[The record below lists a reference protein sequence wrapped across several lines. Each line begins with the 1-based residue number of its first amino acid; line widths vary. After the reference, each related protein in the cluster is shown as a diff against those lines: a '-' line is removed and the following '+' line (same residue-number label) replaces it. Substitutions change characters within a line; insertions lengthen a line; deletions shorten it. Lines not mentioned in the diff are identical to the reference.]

1 MPALK
6 RSRRSLYED
15 EEDLEEE
22 VLGVESAQSELRQDN
37 RKKPRLSMGLEEI
50 SDIDSSEGSTDEEN
64 EELQAS
70 QYAEKRRRKTRQQ
83 NQPAE
88 NGIIESVT
96 CTNFMCHGYLEVAV
110 GPLIN
115 FVIGHNGSGKSA
127 VLTAITICLGG
138 KASSTNRAGNLKA
151 FIKEGQEQCVLSIKL
166 KNAGEAGYSQDV
178 YGKSIIV
185 ERHFNRT
192 GTSGFKLKSAS
203 GKIIS
208 TRKADLED
216 ISDYFALQIDNPMTI
231 LTQDMARQFLNN
243 STPQEKYKF
252 FIKGVQL
259 EQLAQDY
266 QLLEESID
274 KTETTFPE
282 KQDTI
287 DILDNIARK
296 AKAVF
301 AMSEKHENIRKK
313 VRQLRLQMAW
323 AQVEEQEEWLASHD
337 NEITQAKE
345 TIANVEGK
353 VALVSDKF
361 EQANSALEAAQIHVE
376 DAKTE
381 LSPII
386 AEKETQKESYDG
398 SKAEAKAVQT
408 EQRRIKEMLRETERR
423 IAKFKDDIAEE
434 YRKLEEANGGSHAR
448 RLAELDERKA
458 EVEAVK
464 KRSEDHNR
472 VLQSLEEDKIRAVQG
487 LEGLKAP
494 RRDKNQEI
502 QQCNEDLQALMKDR
516 GQQLGGY
523 PQGMSN
529 LIKAVR
535 QDNSFQQPP
544 VGPIGEYVRLLKP
557 AWSGILEKSFGGV
570 LNSFIVTSKQD
581 QSKLS
586 SMMQRCRCSFPIVI
600 GNNSSLDF
608 SRNEPE
614 QNFDT
619 AFRILAIENPIV
631 LRQLVINQ
639 AIEQTILIENNEEA
653 RELMLKTVFPNVK
666 QCYSFKGRGGVRL
679 TYANQGGVNSTFVD
693 PFSGVPRMKTDVE
706 IQISLR
712 RDTLKR
718 LQGDLTEL
726 DRCYREAQ
734 NAVEECNKEIARHR
748 RRSKELQGDIRR
760 AESVADD
767 LQDAIDLGAGQEG
780 KLEAL
785 KKGLEETTE
794 EQTIL
799 EGSYEE
805 SVLAKDK
812 FMAQMKEFQEKMTVI
827 DGHLAEV
834 ELKLKKAEKRS
845 AKLIEQ
851 RHTVL
856 QDKNSVIEALRV
868 ATEDLKELQ
877 DGRTEKVEAV
887 TAFVEGA
894 SKVGP
899 RVPIP
904 PGETGKAIEKKLE
917 KVIQDCDAYE
927 KKFGGNT
934 RKIAEDLAKATKEH
948 TDALASLQ
956 EEEKLAQL
964 LKLSLHNRRKRW
976 ERFQKLITTRAR
988 NAFVLMLAHR
998 GHRGKLAI
1006 DHKTRLLDLIVQPD
1020 ETQTSKGRQTKTLSG
1035 GEKSFSTICLLL
1047 ALWEAM
1053 GAPVRC
1059 LDEFDVFMDSVNRD
1073 ISMGL
1078 LIAAARG
1085 AMGRQFIFITP
1096 QGMNN
1101 ADSQTDIK
1109 IIRLQDPERNQRTL
1123 EFPRE

>member
-6 RSRRSLYED
+6 RSRQSLYED
-15 EEDLEEE
+15 EEDSEEE
-22 VLGVESAQSELRQDN
+22 VLEVQSAHSELRQDN
-37 RKKPRLSMGLEEI
+37 RKKPRLSTGLEEI

-70 QYAEKRRRKTRQQ
+70 QYAEKRRRRTRQE
-83 NQPAE
+83 NRPAD

-151 FIKEGQEQCVLSIKL
+151 FIKEGQDIKL

-178 YGKSIIV
+178 YGHSIIV
-185 ERHFNRT
+185 ERHFNRA

-274 KTETTFPE
+274 KIETTFPE
-282 KQDTI
+282 KKDTI
-287 DILDNIARK
+287 DILDNVAKK
-296 AKAVF
+296 AKAIF
-301 AMSEKHENIRKK
+301 AMSEKHENIRKR
-313 VRQLRLQMAW
+313 VRQYSLQMAW
-323 AQVEEQEEWLASHD
+323 AQVEEQEDWLRSYEND
-337 NEITQAKE
+337 LAKADE
-345 TIANVEGK
+345 MIANVEGK
-353 VALVSDKF
+353 VTLVSERF
-361 EQANSALEAAQIHVE
+361 EQANLALEATQVHVE
-376 DAKTE
+376 DAKIE
-381 LSPII
+381 LNPIT
-386 AEKETQKESYDG
+386 AEKETQKESFDG

-423 IAKFKDDIAEE
+423 TAKFKDDIAEE
-434 YRKLEEANGGSHAR
+434 YRKLEEVNGGSHAR

-458 EVEAVK
+458 EVEEAK
-464 KRSEDHNR
+464 GRAEGHNR
-472 VLQSLEEDKIRAVQG
+472 ALQSLEENKNRAVQG
-487 LEGLKAP
+487 LEGLKTP

-502 QQCNEDLQALMKDR
+502 QQCNQDLQALMKDR

-523 PQGMSN
+523 PQGMPR

-557 AWSGILEKSFGGV
+557 AWSSILEKSFGGV
-570 LNSFIVTSKQD
+570 LNSFIVTSKHD
-581 QSKLS
+581 QNKLS
-586 SMMQRCRCSFPIVI
+586 SMMQKCGCSFPIVI
-600 GNNSSLDF
+600 GNNTTFDF
-608 SRNEPE
+608 SRNEPD
-614 QNFDT
+614 QKFDT
-619 AFRILAIENPIV
+619 TLRILAIENPTV

-653 RELMLKTVFPNVK
+653 RELMLETILPNVK
-666 QCYSFKGRGGVRL
+666 QCYSFRGRNGVRL
-679 TYANQGGVNSTFVD
+679 TYASRGGLNSTYVD
-693 PFSGVPRMKTDVE
+693 SYSGLPRMKTDVE
-706 IQISLR
+706 VQISLR

-718 LQGDLTEL
+718 LEGDLTEL
-726 DRCYREAQ
+726 DRRYREAQ
-734 NAVEECNKEIARHR
+734 NAVDECQKAIVRHH
-748 RRSKELQGDIRR
+748 RRSKELQDDIRR
-760 AESVADD
+760 MESAVDD

-785 KKGLEETTE
+785 KKSLEETTE
-794 EQTIL
+794 EQTML

-812 FMAQMKEFQEKMTVI
+812 FMAQMRECQEMMAVT
-827 DGHLAEV
+827 DARYAEV

-845 AKLIEQ
+845 AKLVEQ
-851 RHTVL
+851 RHIAL
-856 QDKNSVIEALRV
+856 QEKNAAIEALRV
-868 ATEDLKELQ
+868 AMEGLKELQ
-877 DGRTEKVEAV
+877 DDRGKQVETVA
-887 TAFVEGA
+887 TYIEGA
-894 SKVGP
+894 TKVGP

-904 PGETGKAIEKKLE
+904 PGETVKGIENKLN

-927 KKFGGNT
+927 KKFGGNR

-998 GHRGKLAI
+998 GHRGKLVI

-1123 EFPRE
+1123 NFPRE

>member
-6 RSRRSLYED
+6 RSRQSLHED
-15 EEDLEEE
+15 DGDSDEE
-22 VLGVESAQSELRQDN
+22 VLEVQSAHSELRQDN
-37 RKKPRLSMGLEEI
+37 RKKPRLSIGLEEI

-70 QYAEKRRRKTRQQ
+70 QYAEKRRRKTRQE
-83 NQPAE
+83 NRPAD

-151 FIKEGQEQCVLSIKL
+151 FIKEGQEQCILSIKL

-185 ERHFNRT
+185 ERHFNRA
-192 GTSGFKLKSAS
+192 GTSGFKLKSAA

-287 DILDNIARK
+287 DALDNIAKK
-296 AKAVF
+296 AKAIF
-301 AMSEKHENIRKK
+301 AMSEKHENIRKR
-313 VRQLRLQMAW
+313 VRQLSLQMAW
-323 AQVEEQEEWLASHD
+323 AQVEEQEEWLRTYD
-337 NEITQAKE
+337 NDLAKAEESITN
-345 TIANVEGK
+345 IDGK
-353 VALVSDKF
+353 VTLASDKF
-361 EQANSALEAAQIHVE
+361 EQANSALEAAQVHIE
-376 DAKTE
+376 DAKVE
-381 LSPII
+381 INPIT
-386 AEKETQKESYDG
+386 AEKEAQKESFDG

-423 IAKFKDDIAEE
+423 TEKFKNDIAEE
-434 YRKLEEANGGSHAR
+434 YRKLEETNGGSHAR

-458 EVEAVK
+458 EVDVAKGRLE
-464 KRSEDHNR
+464 EHNR
-472 VLQSLEEDKIRAVQG
+472 ALQSLEEDKIRAVHG
-487 LEGLKAP
+487 LDGLKAP

-502 QQCNEDLQALMKDR
+502 QQCNEDLQTLLKDR

-523 PQGMSN
+523 PIKMPN
-529 LIKAVR
+529 LIRAVR
-535 QDNSFQQPP
+535 QDNSFQQAP
-544 VGPIGEYVRLLKP
+544 VGPIGEYVRLLNP

-581 QSKLS
+581 QNRLS
-586 SMMQRCRCSFPIVI
+586 SIMQKCKCSFPIVI
-600 GNNSSLDF
+600 GNNTSFDF
-608 SRNEPE
+608 SRNEPDPIFE
-614 QNFDT
+614 T
-619 AFRILAIENPIV
+619 IENPMV
-631 LRQLVINQ
+631 LRQLIINQ
-639 AIEQTILIENNEEA
+639 AIEQTLLIENNEEA
-653 RELMLKTVFPNVK
+653 RELMITTVLPNVR
-666 QCYSFKGRGGVRL
+666 QCYSFRGRMGVRL
-679 TYANQGGVNSTFVD
+679 TYANNGGVNSTFVD
-693 PFSGVPRMKTDVE
+693 TFSGVPRMKTDVAV
-706 IQISLR
+706 QISLR
-712 RDTLKR
+712 QDTLKR
-718 LQGDLTEL
+718 LQGHLTEI
-726 DRCYREAQ
+726 DRRYRDAQ
-734 NAVEECNKEIARHR
+734 NTVEECGKAIAQHHR
-748 RRSKELQGDIRR
+748 RSRELQDDIRR
-760 AESVADD
+760 VESLADD
-767 LQDAIDLGAGQEG
+767 LQDAIDLDAGQEG

-794 EQTIL
+794 EHTML

-812 FMAQMKEFQEKMTVI
+812 FMTQMKECREKMTVT
-827 DGHLAEV
+827 DARFAEV
-834 ELKLKKAEKRS
+834 ELKMRKAEKRV

-851 RHTVL
+851 RHIAL
-856 QDKNSVIEALRV
+856 QDKNLAIEALRV
-868 ATEDLKELQ
+868 ATEELKELQ
-877 DGRTEKVEAV
+877 DGRAEKVESVA
-887 TAFVEGA
+887 AFIEGA

-899 RVPIP
+899 RVSIP

-917 KVIQDCDAYE
+917 KVIQDCEAYE
-927 KKFGGNT
+927 KRFGGNR

-948 TDALASLQ
+948 TDALASLK

-998 GHRGKLAI
+998 GHRGKLGI

-1101 ADSQTDIK
+1101 ADSHTDIK

-1123 EFPRE
+1123 DFPRE

>member
-6 RSRRSLYED
+6 RSRQSLYED
-15 EEDLEEE
+15 EEDSEEE
-22 VLGVESAQSELRQDN
+22 EFGVESARSELRQDN
-37 RKKPRLSMGLEEI
+37 PKKPRLSIGIEEI

-70 QYAEKRRRKTRQQ
+70 QYAEKRRRKTRQE
-83 NQPAE
+83 NEPAD

-96 CTNFMCHGYLEVAV
+96 CTNFMCHGYLEVAL

-178 YGKSIIV
+178 YGNSIIV
-185 ERHFNRT
+185 ERHFSRA

-208 TRKADLED
+208 TRRADLED

-266 QLLEESID
+266 QLLEELID

-282 KQDTI
+282 KEDTI
-287 DILDNIARK
+287 NILDDIAKK
-296 AKAVF
+296 AKALF
-301 AMSEKHENIRKK
+301 AMSEKQENIRKR
-313 VRQLRLQMAW
+313 VRQLSLQMAW
-323 AQVEEQEEWLASHD
+323 AQVEEQEECLTSHD
-337 NEITQAKE
+337 NEINKAKE
-345 TIANVEGK
+345 MIANIEGK
-353 VALVSDKF
+353 VTLVSDNF

-381 LSPII
+381 LNPII
-386 AEKETQKESYDG
+386 SEKETQKESFDS

-448 RLAELDERKA
+448 RLAELDERKV
-458 EVEAVK
+458 EVEVVK
-464 KRSEDHNR
+464 RRLEEHNR
-472 VLQSLEEDKIRAVQG
+472 VLQSLEDDKTRAVQG
-487 LEGLKAP
+487 LEDLKAP

-502 QQCNEDLQALMKDR
+502 QQCNEDLQTLMKDR

-535 QDNSFQQPP
+535 QDNGFQQPP

-586 SMMQRCRCSFPIVI
+586 SMMQRCKCSFPIVI

-614 QNFDT
+614 RNFDT

-653 RELMLKTVFPNVK
+653 RERMLKTVFPNVK

-679 TYANQGGVNSTFVD
+679 TYANKGGLNSTFVD
-693 PFSGVPRMKTDVE
+693 PYSGIPRMKTDVE
-706 IQISLR
+706 VQISLR
-712 RDTLKR
+712 RDNLKR
-718 LQGDLTEL
+718 LQSDLTEL
-726 DRCYREAQ
+726 DRRFREAQ
-734 NAVEECNKEIARHR
+734 NVVEECNKAIARHHR
-748 RRSKELQGDIRR
+748 QSKEFQEDIRR
-760 AESVADD
+760 TESVADE

-780 KLEAL
+780 RLEAL

-794 EQTIL
+794 EQTML

-812 FMAQMKEFQEKMTVI
+812 FMAQMKECQEKMTTI
-827 DGHLAEV
+827 DARLAEV
-834 ELKLKKAEKRS
+834 QLKLKKAEKRS

-851 RHTVL
+851 RHTAL
-856 QDKNSVIEALRV
+856 QDKNSAIEALRL
-868 ATEDLKELQ
+868 ATEDLGELQ
-877 DGRTEKVEAV
+877 DGRTERVEAV
-887 TAFVEGA
+887 TTFIEGA

-899 RVPIP
+899 RVSIP
-904 PGETGKAIEKKLE
+904 PGVTGKAIEKKLGT
-917 KVIQDCDAYE
+917 VIDDLNAYE
-927 KKFGGNT
+927 KRFGGNT

-948 TDALASLQ
+948 IDALASLQ
-956 EEEKLAQL
+956 EEKRLAQL

-988 NAFVLMLAHR
+988 NAFVLMLSHR

-1006 DHKTRLLDLIVQPD
+1006 DHKTRLLELIVQPD

-1101 ADSQTDIK
+1101 ADSKMDIK
-1109 IIRLQDPERNQRTL
+1109 IIKLQDPERNQRTL
-1123 EFPRE
+1123 DFRR